1 MRLSSNVILKRAIL
15 RPALALTL
23 GTLTF
28 WVGLFHLVRIS
39 TRLTTRV
46 FFGETPSHV
55 VGTLEEERRAGRVSH
70 SVRGPITSSGPEST
84 RDVRP
89 L

>member
-1 MRLSSNVILKRAIL
+1 MRLPRSIVNRAIF
-15 RPALALTL
+15 RPALAVIL

-28 WVGLFHLVRIS
+28 WVGLVHLVRVS

-46 FFGETPSHV
+46 FFGETPAQV
-55 VGTLEEERRAGRVSH
+55 VATLEEERRAQRERH
-70 SVRGPITSSGPEST
+70 SVRGSTASSGPENPT
-84 RDVRP
+84 DARP